1 MKDWNLVAT
10 VYQDGFRRAIRA
22 LRELA
27 WVERSPYHNVLLAR
41 ANDPLA
47 VLNAIEKKTDE
58 EPALYDAI
66 SRLAPATHTLDF
78 QSAEE
83 FRTKAA
89 VLLQQWTA
97 QLAGRSFHVRLHRR
111 GAHDQLS
118 TRDIEK
124 FLDDTV
130 LALTAENGATARLSF
145 TDPDAVIPID
155 TVNGRAGLAFWT
167 REELA
172 RHRLL
177 RPD

>member
-10 VYQDGFRRAIRA
+10 VYQDGFRRAVRA
-22 LRELA
+22 LRQLA

-41 ANDPLA
+41 ADDPLA
-47 VLNAIEKKTDE
+47 VLKAIERKTEE

-66 SRLAPATHTLDF
+66 SRLAPAMHTLDF
-78 QSAEE
+78 QSAGE
-83 FRTKAA
+83 FRDKAA
-89 VLLQQWTA
+89 ALLRQWTA

-111 GAHDQLS
+111 GGHEQLS

-130 LALTAENGATARLSF
+130 LALTAESGATARLSF
-145 TDPDAVIPID
+145 TDPDAVIPVD
-155 TVNGRAGLAFWT
+155 TVDDRAGLAFWT
-167 REELA
+167 RQDLA
-172 RHRLL
+172 RYRLL